1 MPCLE
6 DCTALFC
13 ICTVSLG
20 GIVSKVSKKVI
31 RKNMRLRQDLID
43 RAKRILGTKTET
55 ETVEQA
61 LEMVAFR
68 EEVVE
73 GIERI
78 AGSDAIRDIY
88 EEAGR

>member
-1 MPCLE
+1 M
-6 DCTALFC
+6 AKAA
-13 ICTVSLG
+13 
-20 GIVSKVSKKVI
+20 KVV

-73 GIERI
+73 GIEAI
-78 AGSDAIRDIY
+78 AGSNAVEDVFQDNSD
-88 EEAGR
+88 

>member
-1 MPCLE
+1 VARS
-6 DCTALFC
+6 T
-13 ICTVSLG
+13 
-20 GIVSKVSKKVI
+20 KVV

-43 RAKRILGTKTET
+43 RARKILGTRTET

-73 GIERI
+73 GILAM
-78 AGSDAIRDIY
+78 AGTHAVDDVFEGDS
-88 EEAGR
+88 E

>member
-1 MPCLE
+1 MAKTE
-6 DCTALFC
+6 
-13 ICTVSLG
+13 
-20 GIVSKVSKKVI
+20 KVV

-73 GIERI
+73 GIKAI
-78 AGSDAIRDIY
+78 AGSDAVEDVFQGNS
-88 EEAGR
+88 E